1 MTSNDAPN
9 TTEANNTEA
18 YWDSQLSVD
27 ERVADLLSRM
37 TLREK
42 IGQMLQLNAQD
53 DLDDIVLGKTAGSI
67 LHTSPADLY
76 RANDLVQQIGRASCR
91 ERV

>member
-1 MTSNDAPN
+1 MASNDAPN
-9 TTEANNTEA
+9 TTEVNNTEA

-76 RANDLVQQIGRASCR
+76 G
-91 ERV
+91 